1 MSVCVIAQRHLNMYE
16 RDMLFIGEKQKN
28 QKESEK
34 KYEMNEKK
42 QQFNNRNPIK

>member
-1 MSVCVIAQRHLNMYE
+1 MSVCVCVIAQRHLNMYK

-34 KYEMNEKK
+34 NMKWKK
-42 QQFNNRNPIK
+42 VTTEIQ